1 MLSKLRCIRRFRE
14 DKKGSISIEFGVLA
28 SVLLVMLFSGME
40 YGRYILLN
48 QKADKAVAGV
58 GDMVSQYTEIQSR
71 DIKDIFQAASN
82 ILEQYQYK
90 GQGILVVSHIHA
102 ASAGQPK
109 ITWQEVSSKSF
120 NVASKLG
127 KAGDTPKLPAGFTMD
142 AGETVLAVETYIK
155 FEPMLFDLVVS
166 GKDIYKIAWYH
177 PRKAQQIAYVKT
189 EDPSV
194 DVKECGNQQGNGVGH
209 TMCGGQ
215 NAGGNGKGNGKK

>member
-1 MLSKLRCIRRFRE
+1 MLSSFRCVRRFRE
-14 DKKGSISIEFGVLA
+14 DKKGSISIEFGILA
-28 SVLLVMLFSGME
+28 SVLIVMLFSGME

-71 DIKDIFQAASN
+71 DIKDIFLAASN
-82 ILEQYQYK
+82 ILESYQYK
-90 GQGILVVSHIHA
+90 GQGVLVVSHIHA
-102 ASAGQPK
+102 ATAGQPK

-127 KAGDTPKLPAGFTMD
+127 KAGETPTLPGGFTMN
-142 AGETVLAVETYIK
+142 AGETVLAVETFVK

-177 PRKAQQIAYVKT
+177 PRKAEQIAYVKN
-189 EDPSV
+189 EDPSI
-194 DVKECGNQQGNGVGH
+194 DVKDCGNQQGGGVGNSK
-209 TMCGGQ
+209 CGGQ
-215 NAGGNGKGNGKK
+215 NAGGK